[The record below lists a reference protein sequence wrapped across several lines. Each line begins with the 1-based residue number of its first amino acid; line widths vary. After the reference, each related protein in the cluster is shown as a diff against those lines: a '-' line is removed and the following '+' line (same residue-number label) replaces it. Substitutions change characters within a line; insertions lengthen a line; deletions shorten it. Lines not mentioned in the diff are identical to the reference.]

1 MVLSSI
7 GFFVFFL
14 ALSYPDGYYRERWTL
29 MQQPGRW
36 LTLRK
41 PIPSELT
48 RAARKI
54 KTHNEFKRFYHE
66 HGPIWGKP
74 YDRVFCV
81 KWSQD
86 PSFYCCPR
94 DIECDPASGWEP
106 CEEIELFSRRKE
118 QDNFFNSF

>member
-1 MVLSSI
+1 MH
-7 GFFVFFL
+7 
-14 ALSYPDGYYRERWTL
+14 
-29 MQQPGRW
+29 QPGRW
-36 LTLRK
+36 LNLRV
-41 PIPSELT
+41 PSGSDLT
-48 RAARKI
+48 RAASKLRGLN
-54 KTHNEFKRFYHE
+54 TYYRFYYD

-106 CEEIELFSRRKE
+106 CEQIELFSRQKQE
-118 QDNFFNSF
+118 QIDDF